1 LAVFVRLDHLVL
13 ASHLANPFVRLHGH
27 RCLQELT
34 DAAQKSFRDTCIDTA
49 GPRSAQVES
58 ELRIILHA
66 AALDNL
72 QTPV

>member
-1 LAVFVRLDHLVL
+1 MQR
-13 ASHLANPFVRLHGH
+13 R
-27 RCLQELT
+27 Q
-34 DAAQKSFRDTCIDTA
+34 SFRHTRIDSA

-66 AALDNL
+66 AVLDNL

>member
-1 LAVFVRLDHLVL
+1 MQR
-13 ASHLANPFVRLHGH
+13 R
-27 RCLQELT
+27 R
-34 DAAQKSFRDTCIDTA
+34 SFRDTSIDTA
-49 GPRSAQVES
+49 GLRSAQVES

>member
-1 LAVFVRLDHLVL
+1 MQRRRF
-13 ASHLANPFVRLHGH
+13 
-27 RCLQELT
+27 
-34 DAAQKSFRDTCIDTA
+34 FRYTCIDSA

-58 ELRIILHA
+58 ELRIVLHA

>member
-1 LAVFVRLDHLVL
+1 MQRRRTFQHA
-13 ASHLANPFVRLHGH
+13 
-27 RCLQELT
+27 
-34 DAAQKSFRDTCIDTA
+34 CIDTA
-49 GPRSAQVES
+49 GLRSAQVES

>member
-1 LAVFVRLDHLVL
+1 MQRR
-13 ASHLANPFVRLHGH
+13 P
-27 RCLQELT
+27 
-34 DAAQKSFRDTCIDTA
+34 SFPHTGVDSA
-49 GPRSAQVES
+49 GLRSAQVES

>member
-1 LAVFVRLDHLVL
+1 MQRK
-13 ASHLANPFVRLHGH
+13 
-27 RCLQELT
+27 Q
-34 DAAQKSFRDTCIDTA
+34 SFRHTCVDSSA
-49 GPRSAQVES
+49 GLRSAQVES